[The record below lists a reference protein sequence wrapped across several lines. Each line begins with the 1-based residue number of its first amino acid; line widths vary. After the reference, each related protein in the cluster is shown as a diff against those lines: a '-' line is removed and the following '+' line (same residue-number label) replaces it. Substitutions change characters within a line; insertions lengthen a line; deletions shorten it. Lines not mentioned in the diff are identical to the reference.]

1 MRNDLTDITVV
12 LDRSGSMASVADDT
26 RGGFDTFVADQ
37 KKAPGEAVLT
47 LVQFDGTYEFV
58 HSAKPIREVPKLD
71 FQPRGSTALLD
82 AIGRAINETGE
93 RLSKMRESDL
103 PGKVVFVILTDGQ
116 ENASHEFTRNKINEM
131 ITRQRNDYKW
141 EFVFLGANQDAIQE
155 ARAIGIS
162 TLNAMNY
169 AHTGKGMS
177 AAFSATSANLTAVRG
192 GVVETMMYSADQKKE
207 AVEPE

>member
-47 LVQFDGTYEFV
+47 LVQFDDTYEFV
-58 HSAKPIREVPKLD
+58 YTAKNIRDIGKLE
-71 FQPRGSTALLD
+71 FLPRGSTALLD
-82 AIGRAINETGE
+82 AIGRAINETGD
-93 RLSKMRESDL
+93 RLKRMDEKFR

-116 ENASHEFTRNKINEM
+116 ENASHEFTKAKINEM
-131 ITRQRNDYKW
+131 ISHQRNQYKW

-155 ARAIGIS
+155 AHALGIS

-169 AHTGKGMS
+169 AHTGKGMN
-177 AAFSATSANLTAVRG
+177 AAFTATSANLTAVRSG
-192 GVVETMMYSADQKKE
+192 SVDVMSYSDQQKKE

>member
-1 MRNDLTDITVV
+1 MRSDLTDITVV

-47 LVQFDGTYEFV
+47 LVQFDDTYEFV
-58 HSAKPIREVPKLD
+58 YTARPIRDIGKLD

-82 AIGRAINETGE
+82 AIGRAINTTGE
-93 RLSKMRESDL
+93 RLSRMDESAR

-116 ENASHEFTRNKINEM
+116 ENASRDFTKTKINEM
-131 ITRQRNDYKW
+131 ITHQRNKYKW

-155 ARAIGIS
+155 ASAIGIS
-162 TLNAMNY
+162 SLNAMNY
-169 AHTGKGMS
+169 AHTAKGVN
-177 AAFSATSANLTAVRG
+177 AAFTATSSNLTAVRG
-192 GVVETMMYSADQKKE
+192 GVVDTMMYSAEQKQE